1 MQHLIPYFSNTL
13 YVSVVFSSYFW
24 TKWTKFCLRAS
35 PIATPRKKSLKI
47 DPVRGTS
54 RLVVSVI
61 AALSA
66 LIPRHGSD
74 LRGLELSAGRPH
86 EHTLLG
92 PSSFPSLFSLSLFV
106 PEFNWNVVFGGDRW
120 SPFALSVRWERSVRD
135 ISKKGYYTSQKSVH
149 FENCISKNKIDSLIR
164 ISHSVIFL

>member
-1 MQHLIPYFSNTL
+1 MQYLTTFFKHIICFRRLNE
-13 YVSVVFSSYFW
+13 
-24 TKWTKFCLRAS
+24 KWTRFCLRAS
-35 PIATPRKKSLKI
+35 PIAMPWKKSLKI

-74 LRGLELSAGRPH
+74 LRGLGLSAGRPH

-106 PEFNWNVVFGGDRW
+106 SEFSWNVVFDGDRW
-120 SPFALSVRWERSVRD
+120 SPFALSMRWERRKCTRYF
-135 ISKKGYYTSQKSVH
+135 KKGLTKICSSSQRFVH
-149 FENCISKNKIDSLIR
+149 FEEKEILYIEK
-164 ISHSVIFL
+164 

>member
-1 MQHLIPYFSNTL
+1 MP
-13 YVSVVFSSYFW
+13 W
-24 TKWTKFCLRAS
+24 
-35 PIATPRKKSLKI
+35 KKSLKI

-74 LRGLELSAGRPH
+74 LRDLGLSAGRPH

-106 PEFNWNVVFGGDRW
+106 PEFSWNVVFDGDR
-120 SPFALSVRWERSVRD
+120 
-135 ISKKGYYTSQKSVH
+135 
-149 FENCISKNKIDSLIR
+149 
-164 ISHSVIFL
+164 